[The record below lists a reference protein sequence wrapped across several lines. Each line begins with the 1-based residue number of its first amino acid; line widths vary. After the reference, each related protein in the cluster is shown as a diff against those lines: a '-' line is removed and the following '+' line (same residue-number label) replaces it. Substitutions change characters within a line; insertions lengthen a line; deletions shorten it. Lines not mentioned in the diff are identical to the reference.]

1 MKRKNFRLS
10 IALIVFALVGVMFA
24 SAACASVSNV
34 NDSAN
39 SANSAVTVTESG
51 KKTSDLV
58 DQSKVP
64 EQTVSYK
71 ADDEVG
77 IIVQM
82 DESTLWIHILPV
94 PTSTTAIRIS

>member
-51 KKTSDLV
+51 KKL
-58 DQSKVP
+58 
-64 EQTVSYK
+64 
-71 ADDEVG
+71 
-77 IIVQM
+77 
-82 DESTLWIHILPV
+82 
-94 PTSTTAIRIS
+94 RIW

>member
-51 KKTSDLV
+51 KKNFGFGRSE
-58 DQSKVP
+58 QS
-64 EQTVSYK
+64 SR
-71 ADDEVG
+71 ADG
-77 IIVQM
+77 FLQG
-82 DESTLWIHILPV
+82 
-94 PTSTTAIRIS
+94 